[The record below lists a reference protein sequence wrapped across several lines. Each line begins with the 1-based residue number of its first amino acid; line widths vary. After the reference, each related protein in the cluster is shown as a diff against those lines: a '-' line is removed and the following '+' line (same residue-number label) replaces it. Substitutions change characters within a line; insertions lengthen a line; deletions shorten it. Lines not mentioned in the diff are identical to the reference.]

1 MLFISSGDPPSNE
14 AAKGPY
20 PTVVDNPSGAKTL
33 VVQDYTWGKY
43 LGELNVVFND
53 NGEVES
59 HSGNPILLDNSVP
72 EGEIYMYSKT
82 CLKQP
87 LKRRPTFGF

>member
-1 MLFISSGDPPSNE
+1 MLIKCFTVTKTGALFMLFIFSGDPPSNE

-59 HSGNPILLDNSVP
+59 YSGNPILLDNSVP
-72 EGEIYMYSKT
+72 EGKFD
-82 CLKQP
+82 LH
-87 LKRRPTFGF
+87 